1 MKFVLSSSGVASSTV
16 ATGTCIEVAPW
27 FTWNE
32 PLTPP
37 ALAEYCTLNATPA
50 AGEID
55 TGKVVGLPSA
65 AGAIAFPID
74 TSDDGGSMFSSV
86 PVAGVE
92 STVVPSIGV
101 RSVDVSV
108 TVNVRGDAVAES
120 RCQSSQRRTSSTTDL
135 QGA

>member
-1 MKFVLSSSGVASSTV
+1 MPLSTV

-37 ALAEYCTLNATPA
+37 ALAVYETLNATPA

-55 TGKVVGLPSA
+55 TGKVAGLPSA
-65 AGAIAFPID
+65 TAAFALPIE
-74 TSDDGGSMFSSV
+74 TTDDGGSMLSSV

-92 STVVPSIGV
+92 STVVPSV
-101 RSVDVSV
+101 RSVPVSV
-108 TVNVRGDAVAES
+108 TVNVRGDASGKPLSVVA
-120 RCQSSQRRTSSTTDL
+120 TSNVVDD
-135 QGA
+135 